1 MEVRTVSAEVSTGRP
16 MNSETLQAIEALL
29 QGLNPEELKT
39 VSRMLRDQ
47 WHYTVA
53 QRAAEA
59 RARLAVGQAVG
70 WTTRQGQLVTGTIAK
85 FGIKNVTVCVGDGTH
100 WVVDPTLLRPLLQRE
115 AATEK
120 HEDGTVS
127 PEATLLL
134 TGET

>member
-1 MEVRTVSAEVSTGRP
+1 MELKAVSAEASTGRP
-16 MNSETLQAIEALL
+16 MSYETLQAIGALL
-29 QGLNPEELKT
+29 QGLDPEALKT

-59 RARLAVGQAVG
+59 RAHLTVGQAVA
-70 WTTRQGQLVTGTIAK
+70 WTTRQGQPVTGTIAK

-100 WVVDPTLLRPLLQRE
+100 WVVDPTLLRPLPQRE

-120 HEDGTVS
+120 HEDGIVS
-127 PEATLLL
+127 EATLLL